1 MVCIWKFNSFRNF
14 WKRFWE
20 ISVPFATVF
29 KFLKVLV
36 EWKVPKISIS
46 QWALTIC
53 MENSEIPGRI
63 QMERFIPVESFRK
76 KSNGFRGITVVPFL
90 PKRPKF
96 LVPFVWI
103 SRLHVER
110 KRKIDRYF
118 VNGTIQ
124 SRSCFRCQMF
134 HRNFRTNGKC
144 SWCLGFELA
153 ISRSTDRRLSNWATD
168 TMPDFISETLNFSER
183 YFYQQKTNLV
193 PRSRR
198 LRRQGIWVRDH
209 EKKGMS
215 WEDEVNT
222 SDVFLFYA
230 GLKLLGTP
238 CLQFL
243 TFMWDRR
250 VRALTINEAG
260 SSWYLSFRGVG
271 R

>member
-1 MVCIWKFNSFRNF
+1 
-14 WKRFWE
+14 
-20 ISVPFATVF
+20 
-29 KFLKVLV
+29 
-36 EWKVPKISIS
+36 
-46 QWALTIC
+46 

-63 QMERFIPVESFRK
+63 QMEQFIPVESFRK

-134 HRNFRTNGKC
+134 RRNFRTNGKC

>member
-1 MVCIWKFNSFRNF
+1 
-14 WKRFWE
+14 
-20 ISVPFATVF
+20 
-29 KFLKVLV
+29 
-36 EWKVPKISIS
+36 
-46 QWALTIC
+46 

-76 KSNGFRGITVVPFL
+76 KINGFRGYTVVPFL

-153 ISRSTDRRLSNWATD
+153 ISRSTDRRLSNWATN

-183 YFYQQKTNLV
+183 YLHQQKTNLV

-209 EKKGMS
+209 EKKGVS
-215 WEDEVNT
+215 WEDKVNT
-222 SDVFLFYA
+222 SDVFLFHA
-230 GLKLLGTP
+230 RLKLLGTP
-238 CLQFL
+238 CLQFPVRSSCSSSYYKWGRVIL
-243 TFMWDRR
+243 VSIVPRSWTLGSIVSGMGDAGGWGGGLFPPFLSAPLHRR
-250 VRALTINEAG
+250 YTL
-260 SSWYLSFRGVG
+260 
-271 R
+271 